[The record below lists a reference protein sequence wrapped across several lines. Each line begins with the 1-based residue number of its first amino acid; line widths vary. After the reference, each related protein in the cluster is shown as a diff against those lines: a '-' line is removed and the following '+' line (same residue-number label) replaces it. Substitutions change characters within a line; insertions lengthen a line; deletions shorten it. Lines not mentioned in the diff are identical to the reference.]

1 MWRGPGGSYNLSIRS
16 ASRAWKVQN
25 ECSGSLRLEALS
37 RILSRFHFTFT
48 CLFRRPWPN
57 TAAYTRPAETCL
69 AVLQAV
75 SPRPHLSFFVCLAA
89 TGNDSFVRTGEVGNG
104 GVLFVVVVMHTIET
118 CKFAKQ
124 CAVHV
129 LPVRQRVVGNRL
141 IQRHPA
147 RGLNGAGTTTVM

>member
-48 CLFRRPWPN
+48 CFFRRPWPN

-89 TGNDSFVRTGEVGNG
+89 TGNDSFGRAKMATAVSS
-104 GVLFVVVVMHTIET
+104 LSVVVMHTIET